1 MIWITPPLS
10 LVAAEPLL
18 LTDDVGD
25 VIAEALAQLGAMVGV
40 PQRPVLPILVA
51 DMEDLPAELVPR
63 GVWGLYGNQPHP
75 FILVQRGLPAFML
88 RSLLRHELAHAWQ
101 DRAGLP
107 PDEAFPARFGRDR
120 RFRADVLDHLRGLGL
135 PPAPAGWTYRP
146 ERDGR
151 GGLAWRLRSAV
162 RIVRVP
168 VPESRL
174 ATGGSGVFDSDTP
187 YEHFILVPDRLY
199 VIVEAEVWL
208 HFKQFTASA
217 KSAVA
222 SGTLTSDSGGG
233 STSGSSSAST
243 SGSGGPH
250 THVWG
255 TGGAGTGFAVRV
267 YTDGGGTD
275 FELSTNTTSQLMT
288 DESVGHDH
296 GIAHSHTTPA
306 HQHTVPTHTHGL
318 VYGIFAEAMPA
329 SIDVVMGVYHKEGPG
344 EPWSLMGSV
353 SGIDEEEMSV
363 DLLTTFQMS
372 PGIWKVT
379 LQSAPGQPNGGRLGV
394 DIAGAIIGAI
404 QSV

>member
-1 MIWITPPLS
+1 M
-10 LVAAEPLL
+10 
-18 LTDDVGD
+18 
-25 VIAEALAQLGAMVGV
+25 
-40 PQRPVLPILVA
+40 
-51 DMEDLPAELVPR
+51 
-63 GVWGLYGNQPHP
+63 
-75 FILVQRGLPAFML
+75 
-88 RSLLRHELAHAWQ
+88 
-101 DRAGLP
+101 
-107 PDEAFPARFGRDR
+107 
-120 RFRADVLDHLRGLGL
+120 
-135 PPAPAGWTYRP
+135 
-146 ERDGR
+146 
-151 GGLAWRLRSAV
+151 
-162 RIVRVP
+162 
-168 VPESRL
+168 
-174 ATGGSGVFDSDTP
+174 
-187 YEHFILVPDRLY
+187 
-199 VIVEAEVWL
+199 IVEAEVWL